1 MQTPELFRLDSVNF
15 FNVDWQRDKRR
26 IINYSS
32 DRLQSFEVVMYEWID
47 NLNFTINPRE
57 CLDNADEY
65 IDIAKAKFLESG
77 WDGDGEVELMW
88 IPPFMF
94 TGVRTPEFTAGVTI
108 WHVKQREDG
117 LSWLLTPI
125 ELPCQSEF

>member
-1 MQTPELFRLDSVNF
+1 MN
-15 FNVDWQRDKRR
+15 WQRDKKR
-26 IINYSS
+26 IITYSP
-32 DRLQSFEVVMYEWID
+32 DKLQAFEVIMYEWID
-47 NLNFTINPRE
+47 NLNFTIDPKE
-57 CLDNADEY
+57 CIDNAGEY
-65 IDIAKAKFLESG
+65 IAVVKGTFLEAG

-94 TGVRTPEFTAGVTI
+94 KGMRTPEFTMGVTI
-108 WHVKQREDG
+108 WHVKQRDDG